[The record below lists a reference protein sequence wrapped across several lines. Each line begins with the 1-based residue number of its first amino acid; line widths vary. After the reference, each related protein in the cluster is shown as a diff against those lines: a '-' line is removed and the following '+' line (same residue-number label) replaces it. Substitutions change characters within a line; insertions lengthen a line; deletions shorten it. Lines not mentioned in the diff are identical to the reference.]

1 MSLSQLQKGGAECEA
16 DFATLEKQLM
26 CPICTEL
33 LQKPIVILPCQH
45 NLCRRCAD
53 ALYQSQNT
61 LMLSSGSFCC
71 PSCHQKVVLDC
82 HGVYGLQRNLLV
94 ENIIDIY
101 KHEVCGHSGSRSLPL
116 PPSLPAQV
124 ICSQHS
130 DEKVNIYCVSCQLA
144 ICSLC
149 KVFGEHESCQVQSLE
164 DAMQHKKD
172 ELRESVASVVEI
184 NQKIRAIMDEL
195 DEKCR
200 KIEETCKTHK
210 QNVYDKFRRMSSIV
224 EERLSAMT
232 ERISKEE
239 EEKAGGVRLLVRCY
253 GDSVEANRKLLEKA
267 VSALEDPDMVD
278 FIQNSKDLITKV
290 KTASS
295 FHLVEMLKPSNQ
307 KMKRYRCNFRQ
318 QESAIAAI
326 DFITFGDPLEST
338 QNTES
343 PEHSE
348 VEDVSTQV
356 PLSQAE
362 PTLAPPECSI
372 QDRPIECE
380 KEQVLMKEEAQG
392 EAKECSASQ
401 EEMAAQINTQQAVIA
416 LFYLVAFLVLLQKA
430 WSYIGCF
437 IIR

>member
-278 FIQNSKDLITKV
+278 FIQ
-290 KTASS
+290 
-295 FHLVEMLKPSNQ
+295 
-307 KMKRYRCNFRQ
+307 
-318 QESAIAAI
+318 
-326 DFITFGDPLEST
+326 
-338 QNTES
+338 
-343 PEHSE
+343 
-348 VEDVSTQV
+348 
-356 PLSQAE
+356 AE

-437 IIR
+437 IIRSVDGMLPTGDVHQPGKRVTRIAMRTCVHTEENGRVVEKTEETSKAVCWMATERTRGRYTVVGLVEAIGGACKVRW